1 MGLFSTNKSVFP
13 WIELTS
19 ISQLEE
25 ILNSTEKIVIF
36 KHSIRCSISSFALRN
51 FEREFD
57 QNSNI
62 PCYLLDL
69 ISHRDVSNEIAEKL
83 NVMHQSPQVFLI
95 ENKNV
100 LYTATHEQI
109 DATQIIK

>member
-19 ISQLEE
+19 TSQLEK
-25 ILNSTEKIVIF
+25 ILNSTGKIVIF
-36 KHSIRCSISSFALRN
+36 KHSIRCSISSFALKN
-51 FEREFD
+51 FEREFE
-57 QNSNI
+57 QNLNI

-69 ISHRDVSNEIAEKL
+69 INHRDVSNEIADKL
-83 NVMHQSPQVFLI
+83 NVMHQSPQLFLI
-95 ENKNV
+95 ENNTV

-109 DATQIIK
+109 DATKIK